1 MANIGRM
8 KSLGASKKV
17 SKSIDSAKVAR
28 REASRQVQASYTAT
42 EAKHEFGRV
51 LEQAIHG
58 ATVVI
63 TKHNSPRAVLMS
75 IDQFKALQDAPRLKL
90 NTLSNEFDALLERM
104 QTPAARRGMS
114 AAFDASSKR
123 LGRAAVA
130 SARKRG

>member
-1 MANIGRM
+1 M
-8 KSLGASKKV
+8 KAASKKV
-17 SKSIDSAKVAR
+17 SKSIDSAKVTR
-28 REASRQVQASYTAT
+28 REAARHVHASYTAT

-58 ATVVI
+58 ETVVI
-63 TKHNSPRAVLMS
+63 TKHDSPRAVLMS

-104 QTPAARRGMS
+104 QTPAARRAMS

>member
-1 MANIGRM
+1 M
-8 KSLGASKKV
+8 KSRASKKV
-17 SKSIDSAKVAR
+17 SRSNDLAKVTRRETAR
-28 REASRQVQASYTAT
+28 RAHASYTAT

-63 TKHNSPRAVLMS
+63 TKHDSPRAVLMS